1 MLRQSIP
8 KLYISLTLGVT
19 TVSKVEYLQSQ
30 ALKLLGE
37 LDGSY
42 DANKNGAKL
51 ARQFQ
56 RVVQE
61 FKQAKTQSQPPV
73 V

>member
-1 MLRQSIP
+1 M
-8 KLYISLTLGVT
+8 
-19 TVSKVEYLQSQ
+19 SKVEYLQSQ